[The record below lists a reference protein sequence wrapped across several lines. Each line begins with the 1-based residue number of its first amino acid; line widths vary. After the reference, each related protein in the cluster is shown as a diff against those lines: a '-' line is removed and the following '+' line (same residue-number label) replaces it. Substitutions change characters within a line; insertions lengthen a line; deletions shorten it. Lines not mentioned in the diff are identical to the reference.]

1 MNNVSD
7 QKTNDKAKTTKVNIK
22 TNLVVNPFYDIDSYV
37 AHYKNLT
44 RQLLNMKIL
53 EMINLD
59 VKEYNAAQQ
68 EIDKSNVFEI
78 IKII

>member
-1 MNNVSD
+1 M
-7 QKTNDKAKTTKVNIK
+7 
-22 TNLVVNPFYDIDSYV
+22 VVNPFYDIDSYV